1 MEKEVTTGE
10 LLEAIISGFSKVE
23 NRFNKIDDKF
33 GKIEN
38 TMATKEDV
46 AQVRTDLQ
54 SFKSETHERFDKLE
68 EHLKENEAS
77 TDAIITDYHP
87 HIIAL
92 EEKVFGHSTLADN

>member
-1 MEKEVTTGE
+1 MKKEVTTGE
-10 LLEAIISGFSKVE
+10 ILEAIISGFSKVE
-23 NRFNKIDDKF
+23 NRFT
-33 GKIEN
+33 KIEN
-38 TMATKEDV
+38 TMTTMATDV
-46 AQVRTDLQ
+46 GQVKTDLK

-87 HIIAL
+87 RIISL